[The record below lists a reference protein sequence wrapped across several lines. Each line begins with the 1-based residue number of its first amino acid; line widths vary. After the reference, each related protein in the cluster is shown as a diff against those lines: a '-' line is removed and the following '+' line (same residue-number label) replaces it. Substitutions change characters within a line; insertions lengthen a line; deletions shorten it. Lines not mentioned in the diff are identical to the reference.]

1 MRRPLS
7 SALPSLL
14 LLFAAVACGPRN
26 AAPAIAPDR
35 APAPKYVLVTSPALI
50 PLERELRARIA
61 RDTAGEVAVALI
73 DLATGHTLGIA
84 QDVPMHAAS
93 TMKVPVMME
102 LFRQAEAGR
111 HRVDDSI
118 TVIDTFRSIAD
129 TSHYT
134 LGSDQDSALVAGV
147 GTRLSL
153 RRIAHGMITVSSNLA
168 ANILIDYLTADSVR
182 RTMAAI
188 GAQDM
193 VVLRGVSDDPAFRR
207 GMNNTTTAAALA
219 RAMEVIARCSM
230 HTRRSCD
237 GMMAM
242 LEAQQFRSEIPAGL
256 PPGVRVGNKTGSI
269 TGHRHDAAIVMPTGR
284 APYVLVVLTRGAA
297 NPRAATA
304 VAVDISR
311 MVWETLGSGAAGG

>member
-1 MRRPLS
+1 MKTLC
-7 SALPSLL
+7 SLL
-14 LLFAAVACGPRN
+14 PPLLLAAAGACAPQPAASPRL
-26 AAPAIAPDR
+26 PAGR
-35 APAPKYVLVTSPALI
+35 YTLSTSPELQ
-50 PLERELRARIA
+50 PLERALRERIA
-61 RDTAGEVAVALI
+61 ADTVGEVAVALI
-73 DLATGHTLGIA
+73 DLATGRTLGIA
-84 QDVPMHAAS
+84 QDVSMHAAS

-102 LFRQAEAGR
+102 LFRQADAGR
-111 HRVDDSI
+111 HAVDDSI
-118 TVIDTFRSIAD
+118 PVINTFRSIAD

-134 LGSDQDSALVAGV
+134 LGSDQDTALVSSV
-147 GTRLSL
+147 GGRLPL

-168 ANILIDYLTADSVR
+168 TNILIDYLTADSVR
-182 RTMAAI
+182 RTMASI

-207 GMNNTTTAAALA
+207 GMNNMTTAAALA
-219 RAMEVIARCSM
+219 RAMEVVARCSM

-256 PPGVRVGNKTGSI
+256 PAGVRVGNKTGSI
-269 TGHRHDAAIVMPTGR
+269 TGHRHDAAIVMPPGR

-311 MVWETLGSGAAGG
+311 RVWEQLGSGAAR

>member
-1 MRRPLS
+1 MKTLVP
-7 SALPSLL
+7 ALL
-14 LLFAAVACGPRN
+14 LVAAACGARPV
-26 AAPAIAPDR
+26 AAPR
-35 APAPKYVLVTSPALI
+35 SPAPKYALATSPELL

-61 RDTAGEVAVALI
+61 QDTTGEVGVALI
-73 DLATGHTLGIA
+73 DLESGRTLGIG
-84 QDVPMHAAS
+84 QDVSMHAAS

-102 LFRQAEAGR
+102 LFRQADAGR
-111 HRVDDSI
+111 HRIDDSI
-118 TVIDTFRSIAD
+118 TVINTFRSIAD

-134 LGSDQDSALVAGV
+134 LGTDRDTALVAHLGR
-147 GTRLSL
+147 RLSL
-153 RRIAHGMITVSSNLA
+153 RRIAHSMITVSSNLA
-168 ANILIDYLTADSVR
+168 TNILIDYLTADSVQ

-207 GMNNTTTAAALA
+207 GMNNMTTAAALA
-219 RAMEVIARCSM
+219 RTMEVIARCSI

-242 LEAQQFRSEIPAGL
+242 LEAQEFRSEIPAGI

-269 TGHRHDAAIVMPTGR
+269 TGHRHDAAIVMPPGR

-297 NPRAATA
+297 SPRAATA
-304 VAVDISR
+304 LAADVSR
-311 MVWETLGSGAAGG
+311 RVWEHLGAATRH